1 MNLET
6 ARLMALVALEREDYD
21 AAVRA
26 CLQGLYSAPR
36 ATEIHLIKGH
46 VHLRAGQPLEAVG
59 AFEAALAG
67 ANGSTRIRC
76 LLAAARDLAG
86 DLAGAIED
94 YRAVLVQEP
103 LRIAARY
110 NLALLLLATQDVAG
124 AVREYQELLRHEP
137 QCVQAYNNLGVLLSA
152 QGDADGAIASF
163 ERARRACPDDPV
175 SALNLA
181 REWAARGAYA
191 RAEEALALV
200 LALSPEFG
208 EALALSAWLHLR
220 QGRWVEAE
228 RCYRLAI
235 EAGFETPEV
244 QEGRALA
251 RRSLQDA

>member
-1 MNLET
+1 MNLKT
-6 ARLMALVALEREDYD
+6 ARNTALEALEREDFD

-36 ATEIHLIKGH
+36 SVDLYLIKGH
-46 VHLRAGQPLEAVG
+46 VHLRAGQAREAVA
-59 AFEAALAG
+59 AFEAALSGSA
-67 ANGSTRIRC
+67 GSTRIRC
-76 LLAAARDLAG
+76 LLAAARDQAG
-86 DLAGAIED
+86 DLSGAIED

-103 LRIAARY
+103 LRVAARY
-110 NLALLLLATQDVAG
+110 NLALLLVATEDVAG

-163 ERARRACPDDPV
+163 ERARRACPEDPV

-208 EALALSAWLHLR
+208 EALALAAWLHLR

-228 RCYRLAI
+228 RSYRLAL
-235 EAGFETPEV
+235 EAGFDTPEV
-244 QEGRALA
+244 QEGRAIA
-251 RRSLQDA
+251 KRSLLAS